1 MILQGKNYSEITF
14 IERENILGSRNK
26 FICSSCL
33 LDPVGPENTKKNR
46 FLVVRG
52 PGILCWISI
61 YLLCQ
66 ARDLWSRARPSL
78 HFFAFP
84 SFRFLVGTL
93 QLGTQAPLGAQVSPD
108 PGKHMF
114 SCSPTGWPSV
124 PLWLALNPPV
134 CFFHSC
140 ECYWP
145 VLQDYLN
152 VLQTERLILNLKI
165 KCSLNP
171 NWLPSL
177 LSSHPP

>member
-1 MILQGKNYSEITF
+1 MS
-14 IERENILGSRNK
+14 
-26 FICSSCL
+26 
-33 LDPVGPENTKKNR
+33 VGPCLDQKTPKR
-46 FLVVRG
+46 TDSWLSGDLVSCAEYLSTCSAKHETCDLRQG
-52 PGILCWISI
+52 P
-61 YLLCQ
+61 
-66 ARDLWSRARPSL
+66 L

-84 SFRFLVGTL
+84 SFRFLVGPL

-140 ECYWP
+140 ECYWT